1 MMIFGNPIR
10 VLLIDGY
17 HQDREYYSRELKASR
32 RSYVIL
38 EAASGQSGIKLF
50 LSHSIDCVIMEIEL
64 PDMSGFEVLTKLVPA
79 VQHPQVAVVM
89 LTRFGNSA
97 FLDLAMKNGAQI
109 GLRKGDTSGELLDR
123 AIQTSIA
130 SVHSDRA
137 VERAGTSA

>member
-1 MMIFGNPIR
+1 
-10 VLLIDGY
+10 
-17 HQDREYYSRELKASR
+17 
-32 RSYVIL
+32 
-38 EAASGQSGIKLF
+38 
-50 LSHSIDCVIMEIEL
+50 
-64 PDMSGFEVLTKLVPA
+64 LVPA